1 MRFFRFKQ
9 FQITD
14 ERSAM
19 KVGTDAVI
27 LGAWAQGNNPQS
39 ILDIGCGSG
48 LISVML
54 AQRYAKAKIYG
65 IEIDADAVKDARF
78 NFQHAAWNKNLHIVH
93 QDIQSYQPSQKFDF
107 IVSNPPFFKDSLF
120 PDKVNRAGARHEQ
133 SLSIDELLD
142 SVARLLEDYGVF
154 SIVFPYDREGELI
167 AKAEKLAL
175 FPMRILRTRN
185 KPEAIIKRSFIEFS
199 FTKKHDISYETF
211 GIRNNDNVYSK
222 EYQSLT
228 SEFYLNF

>member
-1 MRFFRFKQ
+1 MKFFRFKQ

-14 ERSAM
+14 NRSAM

-27 LGAWAQGNNPQS
+27 IGAWAQADNPKS

-54 AQRYAKAKIYG
+54 AQRYSDVEIYG
-65 IEIDADAVKDARF
+65 VEIDAESVKDALY
-78 NFQHAAWNKNLHIVH
+78 NFQHAPWSTFLHIVH
-93 QDIQSYQPSQKFDF
+93 QDIQSFQPSRKFDF

-120 PDKVNRAGARHEQ
+120 PEKERRAGARHEHN
-133 SLSIDELLD
+133 LSVDELLV
-142 SVARLLEDYGVF
+142 SVARLLEPQGVF
-154 SIVFPYDREGELI
+154 SLVFPYDREDELI
-167 AKAEKLAL
+167 SKAEKLGL
-175 FPMRILRTRN
+175 YPKRILRTRN

-199 FTKKHDISYETF
+199 FMEIQDVSHETF
-211 GIRNNDNVYSK
+211 CIRNSDNVYSA

-228 SEFYLNF
+228 SAFYLNF